1 MIRVK
6 RGSIKGTVCVIQ
18 WIQNEENLFRSYFKY
33 DTYNKLYKKEMYK
46 KRNEISSRGR
56 AIVYNVLNFA
66 WKYSSHLSIY
76 L

>member
-18 WIQNEENLFRSYFKY
+18 WIQNEENSFRSCFKY

-46 KRNEISSRGR
+46 KRERNIFSC
-56 AIVYNVLNFA
+56 NV
-66 WKYSSHLSIY
+66 
-76 L
+76 